1 MHGWQPCRSIVCFV
15 SFIWNGTGSAALS
28 LLVASALLV
37 LVGVTALAAS
47 RRRWHHH
54 C

>member
-1 MHGWQPCRSIVCFV
+1 MPSLR
-15 SFIWNGTGSAALS
+15 S
-28 LLVASALLV
+28 LLPSALLV

-54 C
+54 R